1 MKKTLYILG
10 FFVGLA
16 FTANAQKNITGTV
29 KDKFGHPI
37 AGALIYEAGISSNN
51 TLTKADGTF
60 TLNTSKANA
69 IEVVYADAK
78 SKEIK
83 VKGDSKIEIELDGS
97 DEIVNMGN
105 AQVTEFR
112 KTQATITVNAD
123 EISKDASVKVSDALL
138 GVSSLSVRGHSSPLI
153 IVDGFPRPWDYLAK
167 EEIENITVLKDAAA
181 TALWGA
187 QGANG
192 VIVVTTKRGSYNAN
206 KITVDYKQGIGLPI
220 NLPKMANASE
230 YAKAVNEAL
239 YYDGLPA
246 RYTAADLDAFASGT
260 GDPDLY
266 PNVDWMKEGL
276 RDNTKNHQLNM
287 TFTGGGEKIRYFSLI
302 NYKNDFGILDPKY
315 TEYDGR
321 FSTQERNYSLNIR
334 TNLDVNATKT
344 TLVKLSMLGILRE
357 NIGTSASDAS
367 IYGNLVGIPSAAFP
381 VFTENGYW
389 GSNNIYKTNPLANIA
404 SVGYSKSN
412 MRMLQS
418 DMRILQDLSGF
429 IRGLSAEA
437 AVSYDNNATYAEG
450 DKKTYAYEVIT
461 PVIDPVSGAVT
472 KSSAV
477 LGNESALDP
486 SNSISSQYIRSAAE
500 AKILYNRSIGGNTLN
515 ASAMYKQESL
525 VPSGRNSTRKRQYI
539 LGTVGYDYNDR
550 YMIDMVVNHYGT
562 SVLSNGDKFR
572 TYPAVSAGWLI
583 SNESFFNSK
592 AFDLLKLRASW
603 GQSGLDN
610 LDYELDRQFWIGG
623 TAYYFKDGN
632 VSTGNGTKEGSL
644 AMEKLN
650 PENGEKYNLGLDM
663 KLFKKLSLTSD
674 AFYERRSDIMVGSS
688 TIFSSAIGIPLPD
701 ICAGVNEYKGYELSL
716 TWNENKRAF
725 KYYVQGNFS
734 YVKSNV
740 VENYEGYKP
749 FDYLSRKGKPVGQ
762 FFGLEAI
769 GYFNDQNDIAN
780 SPVQKFSDVRPGD
793 IKYKDQN
800 NDHVIDQYDEVAKG
814 YSTSIPEIYFGLKL
828 GFEYKGFGV
837 DALFQGVT
845 NYSRVLN
852 TASVYWPL
860 RNNTNISEWYL
871 NDKIRWTEETKETAN
886 LPRLT
891 TLENANNFR
900 NSTQWLVDGSYV
912 TLRNLNV
919 YYNFPQSLTRK
930 IKLENCQIYA
940 RANDLFT
947 LDHIKYLSPDN
958 LSVGNPDLTALF
970 LGLKITF

>member
-16 FTANAQKNITGTV
+16 FTANAQKKIEGKV
-29 KDKFGHPI
+29 KDQLGQPI
-37 AGALIYEAGISSNN
+37 SGALIYEAGISSNN

-60 TLNTSKANA
+60 TLTTLKADV

-78 SKEIK
+78 SKEVK
-83 VKGDSKIEIELDGS
+83 VKDDRKIEIELDRS

-105 AQVTEFR
+105 AQVAEFR
-112 KTQATITVNAD
+112 KTQATTTVIAE

-138 GVSSLSVRGHSSPLI
+138 GVSSLSVRGHNSPLI
-153 IVDGFPRPWDYLAK
+153 IVDGFPRSWDYLAK
-167 EEIENITVLKDAAA
+167 EEIENISVLKDAAA
-181 TALWGA
+181 TALWGG

-192 VIVVTTKRGSYNAN
+192 VIVVTTKRGSYNAK

-220 NLPKMANASE
+220 NLPKMASASE

-246 RYTAADLDAFASGT
+246 RYSAAELDAFASGT

-287 TFTGGGEKIRYFSLI
+287 TFTGGGEKVRYFSLI

-344 TLVKLSMLGILRE
+344 TLVKLTMLGMLRE
-357 NIGTSASDAS
+357 NIGSNASDAA

-389 GSNNIYKTNPLANIA
+389 GSNNIYKTNPLANIS

-429 IRGLSAEA
+429 VRGLSAEA
-437 AVSYDNNATYAEG
+437 AVSYDNNATFAESLS
-450 DKKTYAYEVIT
+450 KTYAYEVNT
-461 PVIDPVSGAVT
+461 PVVDPVSGAIT
-472 KSSAV
+472 KSSSV
-477 LGNESALDP
+477 FGNESDLDF
-486 SNSISSQYIRSAAE
+486 SHSLSSQYIRAAAE
-500 AKILYNRSIGGNTLN
+500 GKISYNRSMGGKKLN

-525 VPSGRNSTRKRQYI
+525 TPSGRNNTRKRQYL
-539 LGTVGYDYNDR
+539 LGTVGYDYKDR
-550 YMIDMVVNHYGT
+550 YMIDMVVNHYGS
-562 SVLSNGDKFR
+562 SVLSKGDKFR

-583 SNESFFNSK
+583 SNESFFNCK
-592 AFDLLKLRASW
+592 NFDLLKLRASW

-623 TAYYFKDGN
+623 SGYYFKDGN
-632 VSTGNGTKEGSL
+632 VSYGGTKEGTL
-644 AMEKLN
+644 AMKNLN
-650 PENGEKYNLGLDM
+650 PETGDKYNLGLDL
-663 KLFKKLSLTSD
+663 KLFRKLSFTSD
-674 AFYERRSDIMVGSS
+674 VFYERRSDILVSNSS
-688 TIFSSAIGIPLPD
+688 TISSVIGIPLPYL
-701 ICAGVNEYKGYELSL
+701 CAGVNDYKGYELSM

-749 FDYLSRKGKPVGQ
+749 YDYLSRKGKPVGQ

-769 GYFNDQNDIAN
+769 GYFNDQNDINN
-780 SPVQKFSDVRPGD
+780 SPLQRFSDVRPGD

-800 NDHVIDQYDEVAKG
+800 NDHVIDQYDEIAKG

-860 RNNTNISEWYL
+860 RNNSNISEWYL
-871 NDKIRWTEETKETAN
+871 NDKIRWTETTRETAN

-919 YYNFPQSLTRK
+919 YYNFPKSLTRK
-930 IKLENCQIYA
+930 IKLENCQIYS
-940 RANDLFT
+940 RSNDLFT
-947 LDHIKYLSPDN
+947 LTPEKYLSPYP
-958 LSVGNPDLTALF
+958 SYTSLF
-970 LGLKITF
+970 LGMKINF